1 MEELR
6 NDDCNAFVARQQT
19 SSPLHRSEIEDNEK
33 NENLSTRLKVS
44 PWITDFLRGIFIIMR
59 EECKHGR
66 MFRGLITFP
75 RTNQPRFALFFSSSF
90 FPSQLKTMISRVN
103 RCPRCIFKLI
113 IQSVDSFHFSAES
126 EGSTRVRRKSIVGNL
141 VRASVRNVLTYLI
154 SVECI
159 LGIETKFRKFPVKL
173 LYFLDNRYL
182 LL

>member
-1 MEELR
+1 
-6 NDDCNAFVARQQT
+6 
-19 SSPLHRSEIEDNEK
+19 
-33 NENLSTRLKVS
+33 
-44 PWITDFLRGIFIIMR
+44 MR

-66 MFRGLITFP
+66 IFRGLITFP
-75 RTNQPRFALFFSSSF
+75 RTNQPRFALFFSSSL
-90 FPSQLKTMISRVN
+90 FPFQLKTMISCVN

-126 EGSTRVRRKSIVGNL
+126 ERSTRVRRKSIVGNL

-182 LL
+182 LLWSSIPCLNNFEVRDKSVLLFIREKMFARNLIKIL

>member
-1 MEELR
+1 
-6 NDDCNAFVARQQT
+6 
-19 SSPLHRSEIEDNEK
+19 
-33 NENLSTRLKVS
+33 
-44 PWITDFLRGIFIIMR
+44 MR

-75 RTNQPRFALFFSSSF
+75 RTNQPRFALFFSSSL
-90 FPSQLKTMISRVN
+90 FPFQLKTMISRVN

-182 LL
+182 LLWSSIPCLNNFEVRDKSVLLFIREKMFARNLIKIL

>member
-1 MEELR
+1 
-6 NDDCNAFVARQQT
+6 
-19 SSPLHRSEIEDNEK
+19 
-33 NENLSTRLKVS
+33 
-44 PWITDFLRGIFIIMR
+44 MR

-66 MFRGLITFP
+66 IFRGLITFP
-75 RTNQPRFALFFSSSF
+75 RTNQPRFALFFSSSL
-90 FPSQLKTMISRVN
+90 FPFQLKTMISCVN

-182 LL
+182 LLWSSIPCLNNFEVINKSVLLFIREKMFARNLIKIL

>member
-1 MEELR
+1 
-6 NDDCNAFVARQQT
+6 
-19 SSPLHRSEIEDNEK
+19 
-33 NENLSTRLKVS
+33 
-44 PWITDFLRGIFIIMR
+44 MR

-66 MFRGLITFP
+66 IFRGLITFP
-75 RTNQPRFALFFSSSF
+75 RTNQPRFALFFSSSL
-90 FPSQLKTMISRVN
+90 FPFQLKTMISRVN

-182 LL
+182 LLWSSIPCLNNFEVRDKSVLLFIREKMFARNLIKIL

>member
-1 MEELR
+1 
-6 NDDCNAFVARQQT
+6 
-19 SSPLHRSEIEDNEK
+19 
-33 NENLSTRLKVS
+33 
-44 PWITDFLRGIFIIMR
+44 MR

-90 FPSQLKTMISRVN
+90 FPSQLKTMISCVN

-126 EGSTRVRRKSIVGNL
+126 EGSTRVRRKSIAGNL

-182 LL
+182 LLWSSIPCLNNFEVRDKSVLLFIREKMFARNLIKIL

>member
-1 MEELR
+1 
-6 NDDCNAFVARQQT
+6 
-19 SSPLHRSEIEDNEK
+19 
-33 NENLSTRLKVS
+33 
-44 PWITDFLRGIFIIMR
+44 MR

-66 MFRGLITFP
+66 IFRGLITFP
-75 RTNQPRFALFFSSSF
+75 RTNQPRFALFFSSSL
-90 FPSQLKTMISRVN
+90 FPFQLKTMISRVN

-113 IQSVDSFHFSAES
+113 IQSVDSFHFSAKSGWEY
-126 EGSTRVRRKSIVGNL
+126 ERKSIAGNL

-182 LL
+182 LLWSSIPCLNNFEVRDKSVLLFIREKMFARNLIKIL

>member
-1 MEELR
+1 
-6 NDDCNAFVARQQT
+6 
-19 SSPLHRSEIEDNEK
+19 
-33 NENLSTRLKVS
+33 
-44 PWITDFLRGIFIIMR
+44 MR

-90 FPSQLKTMISRVN
+90 FPSQLKTMISCVN

-126 EGSTRVRRKSIVGNL
+126 ERSTRVRRKSIVGNL

-182 LL
+182 LLWSSIPCLNNFEVRDKSVLLFIREKMFARNLIKIL